1 MEWIRHHPRTS
12 AIIAGGI
19 TLVCII
25 LVWSLISPKQ
35 ETDADALGVPAQP
48 SLTPLT
54 ELPAATPTP
63 TATPSAKPGS
73 GIPKGAAA
81 GFSGFGGGGI
91 KGGSTM
97 TLPGLQ
103 GGSYYKYL
111 PKHHIELS
119 VTSEAPIGVV
129 GYIIP
134 TSLRSSSGVAK
145 KVGTSWH
152 LSTTV
157 YGSPDYAQLFMQA
170 GARGYPLTCTIKV
183 DGKVTE
189 RRSTDGPY
197 GQLVCQG

>member
-12 AIIAGGI
+12 AIIAGVV
-19 TLVCII
+19 TLVCLV
-25 LVWSLISPKQ
+25 LVWSLISPKSEDQ
-35 ETDADALGVPAQP
+35 SADALGVPAQP

-54 ELPAATPTP
+54 DLPSPTASP
-63 TATPSAKPGS
+63 TATATPGS
-73 GIPKGAAA
+73 GIPKGAGA
-81 GFSGFGGGGI
+81 GFAGFANGGI
-91 KGGSTM
+91 QGGSTM
-97 TLPGLQ
+97 NLPGLQ

-111 PKHHIELS
+111 PKHRLELS

-129 GYIIP
+129 GYVIP
-134 TSLRSSSGVAK
+134 TSLRTPTGVAK

-170 GARGYPLTCTIKV
+170 GARGYPITCTIKV